1 MREYIRQSG
10 LEKQA
15 KYYLNKIGIKDR
27 VVEEGKLESYVNNM
41 SDEDKAA
48 FESNTPCPSQH
59 PSWDAVSGAGG
70 GIKWE
75 DFLKAHKT
83 AMDLRKGYNPSPA
96 GRMSV

>member
-48 FESNTPCPSQH
+48 FESNT
-59 PSWDAVSGAGG
+59 

-83 AMDLRKGYNPSPA
+83 AMDLRKGSNPTNV
-96 GRMSV
+96 SVTSLFDKDDPFNPKK

>member
-1 MREYIRQSG
+1 MKKYIRQSG

-48 FESNTPCPSQH
+48 FESNTPCHSQH
-59 PSWDAVSGAGG
+59 HSQLWVVLGG

-83 AMDLRKGYNPSPA
+83 AMDLRKGSNPSPA

>member
-27 VVEEGKLESYVNNM
+27 VEEEGKLESYVNNM

-48 FESNTPCPSQH
+48 FESNTPC
-59 PSWDAVSGAGG
+59 WGNKMGRL
-70 GIKWE
+70 
-75 DFLKAHKT
+75 F
-83 AMDLRKGYNPSPA
+83 KGS
-96 GRMSV
+96 

>member
-48 FESNTPCPSQH
+48 FESNTPCPPQ
-59 PSWDAVSGAGG
+59 PPQPPQLGLGG
-70 GIKWE
+70 E
-75 DFLKAHKT
+75 
-83 AMDLRKGYNPSPA
+83 
-96 GRMSV
+96 

>member
-48 FESNTPCPSQH
+48 FESNTPCSRL
-59 PSWDAVSGAGG
+59 GG

-83 AMDLRKGYNPSPA
+83 AMDLRKGYYQSPA